1 MHIITRTAISSQHL
15 KGVGFIKNN
24 LVKKWDIII
33 LSEILLWEEG
43 EKKKDHHK
51 YYLVV
56 AYIVYNVV
64 FYIRVVM
71 WSP

>member
-33 LSEILLWEEG
+33 LSEILFWEE
-43 EKKKDHHK
+43 EKKRRIIINIILLLH
-51 YYLVV
+51 
-56 AYIVYNVV
+56 I
-64 FYIRVVM
+64 
-71 WSP
+71 